1 MKPTGISFLAGI
13 SKVKKRYIIY
23 ALCALCWIFSGCGRG
38 VFYAVG
44 TEYKSVPD
52 PPLSLLWERKLDAAP
67 MGRVLN
73 AHPLALQMST
83 GASLYAFDPYSGD
96 KLGKKTFD
104 RGICGPPA
112 LVGDVVLVGSQGKEA
127 ALLAWDRRLEDTRW
141 KHAGTFCLPPVVRG
155 DTLFVS
161 SEHGLIRA
169 VNFSTGALLWERNLE
184 VLVRAAPVLRGNR
197 LIVGDGKGVIRG
209 LRLRDGQEAWRD
221 SVDSGVRVRPLVGS
235 EHIWLG
241 TAAGQIAALDGTTG
255 VMQWQVDV
263 GGLPSGE
270 MALTEGILAVGSAD
284 RSVYGIEASTGSV
297 RWTYATE
304 GVVRG
309 SPVAGKSVF
318 YIGSS
323 DGYLYALDA
332 SGGDLLWKFRLDGA
346 VIEGVSWVGEMLV
359 VMTEKKI
366 LYAFGR
372 R

>member
-13 SKVKKRYIIY
+13 SKVKKRYILY

-73 AHPLALQMST
+73 ADPLVLQMST

-112 LVGDVVLVGSQGKEA
+112 LVGDVVLLGSQGKEA

-141 KHAGTFCLPPVVRG
+141 KQAGTFCLPPVVRG

-255 VMQWQVDV
+255 VLQWQVDV

-270 MALTEGILAVGSAD
+270 MALTEGMLAVGSAD

-346 VIEGVSWVGEMLV
+346 VIEGVSWVGETLV